1 MFPEYCARNK
11 RDERFIAESRCY
23 HGAMEIPDSPCA
35 SRFIASPNHEPRAGG
50 TVDTIV
56 LHYTGM
62 ATADAARERLC
73 DADAKVSSH
82 YFVDEDG
89 VVMQLV
95 AENRRAFHA
104 GVASWQSETDI
115 NSRSIGIEI
124 VNGGHDFG
132 CPDFPA
138 RQIDA
143 VIQLCKDIRTR
154 WPIPQANVLAH
165 SDVAPSRKQD
175 PGEKFPWAA
184 LHAAGVGLWVEPAAM
199 SDGAALR
206 LNDIGEAVGKFQTSL
221 RSYGYG
227 IETTNIFDESTRDVV
242 LAFQRHFRPQLVDG
256 VADASTRATLERL
269 LDTRRAKSSQV

>member
-11 RDERFIAESRCY
+11 RNERFIAPGRCY
-23 HGAMEIPDSPCA
+23 HDAMEIPDSPCA
-35 SRFIASPNHEPRAGG
+35 ARFIASPNHEPRAGG
-50 TVDTIV
+50 IVDIII

-62 ATADAARERLC
+62 ASAEAARERLC
-73 DADAKVSSH
+73 DPDAKVSSH

-89 VVMQLV
+89 VVTQLV

-104 GVASWQSETDI
+104 GVSSWQSETDI

-124 VNGGHDFG
+124 VNSGHDFG

-138 RQIDA
+138 RQIEA
-143 VIQLCKDIRTR
+143 VIPLCKDLQTR
-154 WPIPQANVLAH
+154 WPIPHQNVLAH

-175 PGEKFPWAA
+175 PGEKFPWAV
-184 LHAAGVGLWVEPAAM
+184 LHAAGVGLWVAPSPK

-206 LNDIGEAVGKFQTSL
+206 IGDTSDAVGQLQTAL

-227 IETTNIFDESTRDVV
+227 IDVTKTFDETTRDVV
-242 LAFQRHFRPQLVDG
+242 IAFQRHFRPQSVDG

-269 LDTRRAKSSQV
+269 LHARRAAHNQV